1 MSAVFPLWYPPDAR
15 RLFTAEGTLRRL
27 ARTAH
32 WTNASKLLELSA
44 SSAAVT
50 LAQGVGCQVVA
61 ADEDQKV
68 LDALS
73 QRIGTHGLTNL
84 VGVKQVSYQNLPF
97 ADAEFDGIVAL
108 GRVLMPLGTAGQKL
122 RKLLA
127 PKGRLVFTYPV
138 KVGRYPAENAL
149 KYWEARL
156 GEPLNLPREALLK
169 IEALGFEPE
178 TIETVGESELDDF
191 YREVEKSLAGAADAE
206 GAKKLT
212 EEIALH
218 RQNGG
223 KTGVSYAVLVARRK
237 EPGEKPPA
245 SRDGG

>member
-1 MSAVFPLWYPPDAR
+1 MADAFPLWYPPDAR
-15 RLFTAEGTLRRL
+15 RLFTAEGMLRRI

-44 SSAAVT
+44 SSASIT
-50 LAQGVGCQVVA
+50 LAQGTGASVVA
-61 ADEDQKV
+61 ADEDQKT
-68 LDALS
+68 LDALKERVTS
-73 QRIGTHGLTNL
+73 HGVSNL
-84 VGVKQVSYQNLPF
+84 VNLKQVSLAALPF
-97 ADAEFDGIVAL
+97 GDAEFDGILAL
-108 GRVLMPLGTAGQKL
+108 GKVLMPLGAAGQKL

-149 KYWEARL
+149 KYWETRL

-169 IEALGFEPE
+169 VEKAGFEPE

-191 YREVEKSLAGAADAE
+191 YRELEKSLANPADANGAA
-206 GAKKLT
+206 KLS
-212 EEIALH
+212 EEIGLH
-218 RQNGG
+218 RQSGG
-223 KTGVSYAVLVARRK
+223 KTGVSYAVMVCRRK

>member
-1 MSAVFPLWYPPDAR
+1 MSDAFPLWYPPDAR
-15 RLFTAEGTLRRL
+15 RLFTAEGMLRRI

-32 WTNASKLLELSA
+32 WSNASKLLELAA
-44 SSAAVT
+44 STASVT
-50 LAQGVGCQVVA
+50 LAQGVGCSVVA

-68 LDALS
+68 LDALKE
-73 QRIGTHGLTNL
+73 RITNHALSNL
-84 VGVKQVSYQNLPF
+84 VITRQVSLAALPF
-97 ADAEFDGIVAL
+97 GDAEFDGIVAL
-108 GRVLMPLGTAGQKL
+108 GRVLMPLSTASTKL

-138 KVGRYPAENAL
+138 KVGRYPAESAL
-149 KYWEARL
+149 KYWETRL

-169 IEALGFEPE
+169 VEKAGFEPE

-191 YREVEKSLAGAADAE
+191 YRELEKSLAAPADAA
-206 GAKKLT
+206 GAQKLT

-223 KTGVSYAVLVARRK
+223 KTGVSYAMLVARRK

>member
-1 MSAVFPLWYPPDAR
+1 MADAFPLWYPPDAR
-15 RLFTAEGTLRRL
+15 RLFTADGLLRRI

-32 WTNASKLLELSA
+32 WTNSSKVLELCGSPA
-44 SSAAVT
+44 SLTLARSEGCAVT
-50 LAQGVGCQVVA
+50 V
-61 ADEDQKV
+61 ADEDQKA
-68 LDALS
+68 LDGLKERVATHAL
-73 QRIGTHGLTNL
+73 GNL
-84 VGVKQVSYQNLPF
+84 VTLKQVSFANLPF
-97 ADAEFDGIVAL
+97 GDAEFDGVVAL
-108 GRVLMPLGTAGQKL
+108 GRVLMPLGTAATKL

-149 KYWEARL
+149 KFWESRL
-156 GEPLNLPREALLK
+156 GEALKLPREALLAVEK
-169 IEALGFEPE
+169 VGYEPE

-191 YREVEKSLAGAADAE
+191 YRELEKALANPADAAGAAR
-206 GAKKLT
+206 LT
-212 EEIALH
+212 EEIAIH

-223 KTGVSYAVLVARRK
+223 KTGVSYAVIVARRK